1 MKQLLSAALLFTL
14 TLFNNTL
21 FSQPLEWQ
29 SRGIGGGGAL
39 FAPSVNPIND
49 AEMYIGCDMT
59 EVFHTTNSGLSWNT
73 VGFNELLSVTTSK
86 VQFTSDN
93 LIRYAVNFDFFTEAS
108 FPVKSTDGGN
118 TWSPITDPTGGE
130 CYAIF
135 ADDNSTQRVVI
146 ASYNRI
152 YFSSNGGT
160 TFTNIYTNMG
170 SGAAHVGG
178 VFFDGTNIYIG
189 SAKNLIVSTDNG
201 TSFTS
206 YTLTG
211 LPVSRGIMSFAAA
224 KSGAT
229 TRFFIVSYDLVDI
242 YPGVTGADYFSYK
255 SIYKM
260 DYAIGASWVAATTGI
275 SAGNHPFFV
284 DMAENNIDIAYV
296 AGANSSTSYPI
307 VFKTI
312 NAGTN
317 WSAVLL
323 TNNNENIY
331 TGYQGDNGDE
341 GWYYD
346 EFAEGFDVSATNPNV
361 AIISGL
367 GYPHFTNDGGVTWKQ
382 QYVNPADQNPLN
394 VDIVKGKNYAGVGL
408 ENTSCWSLCWSD
420 ANNIIAGFS
429 DITAIRSVDA
439 GAKWN
444 KGLTGIT
451 ENSVYHVIKDATSG
465 KIYCGTSS
473 AHDMYQ
479 STYLKDDVINGA
491 TGRILSSTD
500 NGANWTLVHDFA
512 DPVIRLA
519 LDPNIA
525 NKMYAAVIHST
536 NGGIYVSSNINLG
549 ASSTWTKLTNP
560 PRTEGHPYDIK
571 VLNDGTLIA
580 VYSGRRTAAGVFT
593 ASSGVFKS
601 TDGGTTWTD
610 ISDAGMFYWTKDL
623 IVDANDA
630 SQNTFYCAVFSG
642 WGGAPNGLGG
652 IYKTTNRGT
661 SWTKIN
667 SLDRVESV
675 TIDPNDNNIMYAT
688 TESEGLW
695 ITHNLNAASP
705 VFTQDLS
712 YPFQHPVR
720 VIFNPLN
727 TNEVW
732 ITSFGNGLKVGFM
745 DNCIAPTDLVAS
757 DITTTSATV
766 TWDAVPG
773 ADSYRI
779 TRKQVGGLAYNY
791 NSVGNTYTMTDLI
804 PGTVNKIFVKSKC
817 DGVFSD
823 KSDKI
828 TIYVPAKFGE
838 IENALHIFPNPT
850 HNYFEISYRS
860 SERGETVI
868 SLSDISGRIIFSEQY
883 DLNIGENNF
892 SYDVSHLQK
901 GVYILSF
908 GEHRSKIIID

>member
-1 MKQLLSAALLFTL
+1 MRKFIPVFILAVH
-14 TLFNNTL
+14 TLFFQSL
-21 FSQPLEWQ
+21 FAQPATWE

-39 FAPSVNPIND
+39 FAPSVNPGNT

-59 EVFHTTNSGLSWNT
+59 EVFHTTNSGVSWST
-73 VGFNELLSVTTSK
+73 VPFNELLSVTTSK

-108 FPVKSTDGGN
+108 FPVKSTDGGI
-118 TWSPITDPTGGE
+118 TWNPITDPTGGE
-130 CYAIF
+130 CYSIF
-135 ADDNSTQRVVI
+135 ADDNSTQRIVI

-170 SGAAHVGG
+170 SGAAHIGG
-178 VFFDGTNIYIG
+178 VFFDGSNIYIG
-189 SAKNLIVSTDNG
+189 AAKNLVVSTDNG
-201 TSFTS
+201 ATFTS
-206 YTLTG
+206 NTLTG
-211 LPVSRGIMSFAAA
+211 LPVGRGIISFAGA
-224 KSGAT
+224 KAGAT
-229 TRFFIVSYDLVDI
+229 TRFFIVGYDLVDI
-242 YPGVTGADYFSYK
+242 YPGVTGADFNSYK

-260 DYAIGASWVAATTGI
+260 DYAVGASWTAAATGI
-275 SAGNHPFFV
+275 SGSNKPFFV

-296 AGANSSTSYPI
+296 AGGNSSTGYPI
-307 VFKTI
+307 VYKTT
-312 NAGTN
+312 NAGVG

-346 EFAEGFDVSATNPNV
+346 EFAEGFDVASTNSNIAV
-361 AIISGL
+361 ITGL
-367 GYPHFTNDGGVTWKQ
+367 GFPHFTNDGGVTWKQ
-382 QYVNPADQNPLN
+382 QYVNPADQNPIN
-394 VDIVKGKNYAGVGL
+394 VDIVKGKNYAGVGI
-408 ENTSCWSLCWSD
+408 ENTSCWSICWSD
-420 ANNIIAGFS
+420 ANNMFVGFS
-429 DITAIRSVDA
+429 DITAIRSGDA

-444 KGLTGIT
+444 KNFTGIT
-451 ENSVYHVIKDATSG
+451 ENSVYHVIKNFGSG
-465 KIYCGTSS
+465 KLYAATSS

-491 TGRILSSTD
+491 TGRILTSLD
-500 NGANWTLVHDFA
+500 NGANWTVLHDFA

-519 LDPNIA
+519 FDPLVA
-525 NKMYAAVIHST
+525 NKMYAAVINST
-536 NGGIYVSSNINLG
+536 TGGIYVSSNINLG
-549 ASSTWTKLTNP
+549 AASTWTKLSNP
-560 PRTEGHPYDIK
+560 PRTEGHPYDIH

-610 ISDAGMFYWTKDL
+610 ISDPGMFYWTKDL

-667 SLDRVESV
+667 ALDRVESI
-675 TIDPNDNNIMYAT
+675 TIDPNNANTMYAT

-695 ITHNLNAASP
+695 ITNNLNVASP
-705 VFTQDLS
+705 VFTKDPN

-732 ITSFGNGLKVGFM
+732 VTSFGNGLYVGNL
-745 DNCIAPTDLVAS
+745 DNCNAPTGLVATG
-757 DITTTSATV
+757 ITTTSATV
-766 TWDAVPG
+766 SWTAIPG
-773 ADSYRI
+773 ADSYKI
-779 TRKQVGGLAYNY
+779 TRKQVGGLSYNY
-791 NSVGNTYTMTDLI
+791 TSVSNTYTMTDLI
-804 PGTVNKIFVKSKC
+804 PGTVNKIFVKAKC
-817 DGVFSD
+817 DGVYSAN
-823 KSDKI
+823 SSKI
-828 TIYVPAKFGE
+828 TIYVPAKFGQIQSE
-838 IENALHIFPNPT
+838 LYIFPNPVSDVL
-850 HNYFEISYRS
+850 NVFYRS
-860 SERGETVI
+860 DERKIIDIT
-868 SLSDISGRIIFSEQY
+868 LSDITGKIVYIQNTQ
-883 DLNIGENNF
+883 LNIGENNI
-892 SYDVSHLQK
+892 SIDVNALGSGIYIISLGDVKQK
-901 GVYILSF
+901 IVVN
-908 GEHRSKIIID
+908 